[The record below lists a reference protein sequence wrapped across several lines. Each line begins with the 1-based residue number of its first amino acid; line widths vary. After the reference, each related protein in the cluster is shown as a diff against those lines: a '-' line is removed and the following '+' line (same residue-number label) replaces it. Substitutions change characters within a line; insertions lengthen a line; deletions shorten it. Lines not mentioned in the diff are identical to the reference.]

1 MIINK
6 NFFSLFF
13 SFVIVLSVVFPAF
26 SEAEEPVE
34 IFTLKQTIEN
44 AIKANIGLQSS
55 REGTRAALFAKKYQR
70 TYFLPTFSATYRYKR
85 TDEEIDQATD
95 EIIVPEDEYTF
106 IASITQPLFTGFEL
120 LNQYKIASLGL
131 DVAKINEKLVR
142 QGIIFEAKNLFFSI
156 LKAQKIMSVSQEAV
170 TLLTAHKEVAKNFYQ
185 VGMTPLNDLLKAQ
198 VELANT
204 KQDFIIAQNNLDIA
218 KSNFNIFLRR
228 PINLPVQLEDVL
240 DYTTFGYNI
249 DYCLGEAEKNRLEI
263 TTADL
268 NVEIGEKELKLSR
281 KDYYPSI
288 SLQGNYYRMG
298 TEPDLSG
305 EEGIIYPSS
314 WDIQAVAT
322 WNFWEWGRS
331 HYGVKEKKSRLLQ
344 ARHQKEEIRDSIRL
358 EVKQAFLKTRESE
371 KNIVTVN
378 EAVEQ
383 AKENFRISEER
394 YKEQMATSTDVL
406 DAQTLLSKTKT
417 NYYNALY
424 DYKISKAALYRA
436 MGQEIIE

>member
-6 NFFSLFF
+6 NFLSPFF
-13 SFVIVLSVVFPAF
+13 SFIIVLSVVFPAF
-26 SEAEEPVE
+26 SAAEEPVE

-44 AIKANIGLQSS
+44 AIKANLGLQSS
-55 REGTRAALFAKKYQR
+55 KEGTRAALFAKKNQR
-70 TYFLPTFSATYRYKR
+70 TYFLPTFSATYRYKHNDDDDYFG
-85 TDEEIDQATD
+85 TT
-95 EIIVPEDEYTF
+95 VLEDEYSF
-106 IASITQPLFTGFEL
+106 VASFNQPLFTGFDL
-120 LNQYKIASLGL
+120 INLYKIASLGL
-131 DVAKINEKLVR
+131 DVAKINEKLAR
-142 QGIIFEAKNLFFSI
+142 QEVIFEAKNLYFSL

-170 TLLTAHKEVAKNFYQ
+170 TQLSAHKEVAENFYQ

-204 KQDFIIAQNNLDIA
+204 KQDFIVAQNNFEIA

-228 PINLPVQLEDVL
+228 PINLPVQLKDVL

-263 TTADL
+263 TTSDL

-305 EEGIIYPSS
+305 EEGISDPSS

-344 ARHQKEEIRDSIRL
+344 TRHQKEEIRDSIRL

-371 KNIVTVN
+371 KNIITVDK
-378 EAVEQ
+378 AIEQ

>member
-1 MIINK
+1 MIKNK
-6 NFFSLFF
+6 IFFSLFF

-26 SEAEEPVE
+26 SAAEEPVE

-70 TYFLPTFSATYRYKR
+70 TYFLPTFSATYRYKHN
-85 TDEEIDQATD
+85 DDNDYFGAT
-95 EIIVPEDEYTF
+95 VLEDEYFF
-106 IASITQPLFTGFEL
+106 IASINQPLFTGFDL
-120 LNQYKIASLGL
+120 INRYKIASLGL

-204 KQDFIIAQNNLDIA
+204 KQDFIIAQNNLEIA

-228 PINLPVQLEDVL
+228 PINSPVQLKDVL

-263 TTADL
+263 TTAAL

-305 EEGIIYPSS
+305 EEGISDPSS

-358 EVKQAFLKTRESE
+358 EVKQAFLKTGESE
-371 KNIVTVN
+371 KNIITVKK
-378 EAVEQ
+378 AIEQ

>member
-6 NFFSLFF
+6 NFLSLFF
-13 SFVIVLSVVFPAF
+13 TFVIVFSVVFPAF

-55 REGTRAALFAKKYQR
+55 KEGTRAALFAKKNQR
-70 TYFLPTFSATYRYKR
+70 TYFLPTLSATYRYKR
-85 TDEEIDQATD
+85 NDDENYFEET
-95 EIIVPEDEYTF
+95 VLEDEYSF
-106 IASITQPLFTGFEL
+106 VASFNQPLFTGFDL
-120 LNQYKIASLGL
+120 INRYKIASLGL
-131 DVAKINEKLVR
+131 DVARIDEKLAR
-142 QGIIFEAKNLFFSI
+142 QEVIFEAKKLYFSL
-156 LKAQKIMSVSQEAV
+156 LKAQKIMSVAQEAV
-170 TLLTAHKEVAKNFYQ
+170 TQLSAHKEVAENFYQ

-204 KQDFIIAQNNLDIA
+204 KQDFIVAQNNFEIA

-228 PINLPVQLEDVL
+228 PINSPVQIKDVL

-268 NVEIGEKELKLSR
+268 NVEIGEKELKLAR
-281 KDYYPSI
+281 KDYYPYI

-298 TEPDLSG
+298 TQPDVSD
-305 EEGIIYPSS
+305 PSS

-331 HYGVKEKKSRLLQ
+331 HYGVKEKNSRLLQ

-371 KNIVTVN
+371 KNIITVDK
-378 EAVEQ
+378 AIEQ

-436 MGQEIIE
+436 MSQEIIE